1 MDSVQETPFLSE
13 RAEMHF
19 SAFIHLQQLDETSV
33 TSVSPFLLLLAL
45 RIPTALLRECSSVR
59 HSRDIP
65 P

>member
-45 RIPTALLRECSSVR
+45 
-59 HSRDIP
+59 
-65 P
+65 